1 MPQRT
6 ARPFCSI
13 LLGCAYATALWVPLA
28 ASGQE
33 GLRNLRP
40 DPARGATIEGLTF
53 SRDVG
58 VFQFGRGQLQLLEP
72 VDGRTVGAVFVGEGR
87 FQMTPPPSETV
98 ERGQIQREFG
108 TDVVDLPFRAVVML
122 FSEITL
128 QQLETAAGSGIAWGP
143 LEPASGA
150 QSEIDEA
157 REYFSTSGGWVDRAI
172 ALPLVNGL
180 PGFFYAHFSED
191 RGEPTI
197 FSVNPL
203 AFEEVSLFKRHPR
216 ERVAQTV
223 AQFHRRADY
232 ASGSSAPEEEL
243 DLVRVHHYDVALDID
258 TDLEMRG
265 RAALTLTRGAREY
278 VWIPFYLHP
287 ELAVDSV
294 YWDGGARAEVRR
306 VEDASELWVDLSGDP
321 GGGATLVF
329 EYSGEMLERLESTW
343 ISLASLYWLPIYQ
356 FGRESTYR
364 LTFRAPE
371 RYTVATVGDLVSR
384 ETQDETTTW
393 VFETDPVDLMTFN
406 IGEFD
411 ELHSEPEGAPVL
423 TVQMNEAAH
432 QRLASM
438 ISDLG
443 GYLPQA
449 DDMLEVVGADM
460 TNSFRFFG
468 DVFGPTPIQRM
479 VATEIFSNHGEAYPG
494 LVLLSFSTFLI
505 SDERGEDDMFR
516 GHEIAH
522 QWWGISV
529 TPATYR
535 DRWLAEGFAEFSGW
549 WYGAASLGSVDLYH
563 RQLREARERILR
575 RRDEAWPLGLGTRVA
590 ESENP
595 GDYQLMIY
603 HKGAWVLH
611 MLKGMMTNPDTGDDS
626 AFRRVMRTFH
636 ETYAG
641 ERATTRD
648 FQRVVEE
655 VIGVDMTWFFNQWVY
670 GSSIPTYTFSYQLTP
685 QADGTVG
692 GRVRIRQENVP
703 DDFTMIVPILLDFGA
718 EGTAEVRV
726 AVRGAVSESDLPP
739 LPREP
744 DRIVLNPDEAVLAE
758 TRTERWQN

>member
-1 MPQRT
+1 MQRSLGF
-6 ARPFCSI
+6 ALLAFSI
-13 LLGCAYATALWVPLA
+13 GASAVGSSAAWGQMALRD
-28 ASGQE
+28 
-33 GLRNLRP
+33 LRA
-40 DPARGATIEGLTF
+40 DPTRGATIEGFTF

-58 VFQFGRGQLQLLEP
+58 VFQFGRGQLHLLEP

-87 FQMTPPPSETV
+87 FQMTPPTSEFV
-98 ERGQIQREFG
+98 EQAQIRREFG
-108 TDVVDLPFRAVVML
+108 TDVVDVPFRAAVLL
-122 FSEITL
+122 FSEVTL
-128 QQLETAAGSGIAWGP
+128 TQLEAAAGAAIAWGP
-143 LEPASGA
+143 LQPTSEAL
-150 QSEIDEA
+150 SEIEEA
-157 REYFSTSGGWVDRAI
+157 REYFTRDGGWVDRI
-172 ALPLVNGL
+172 VALPLVNGL

-191 RGEPTI
+191 RGEPLI
-197 FSVNPL
+197 FVVNPH
-203 AFEEVSLFKRHPR
+203 AFEEVSLSRRHER
-216 ERVAQTV
+216 ERARRTV

-243 DLVRVHHYDVALDID
+243 DLIRVQSYDVAIAIDDDLDL
-258 TDLEMRG
+258 TG
-265 RAALTLTRGAREY
+265 RAALTLTRGAPEH

-287 ELAVDSV
+287 ELQVDSA
-294 YWDGGARAEVRR
+294 YWENGTRAQVHR
-306 VEDASELWVDLSGDP
+306 VEDAPELWVNLSGEP
-321 GGGATLVF
+321 GAASRLVF
-329 EYSGEMLERLESTW
+329 EYSGEMLEGRDGMW
-343 ISLASLYWLPIYQ
+343 ISLASYYWLPVYE

-364 LTFRAPE
+364 LTFRAPA
-371 RYTVATVGDLVSR
+371 RYTIATVGTLVSR
-384 ETQDETTTW
+384 QTQDEITTW
-393 VFETDPVDLMTFN
+393 VYETGPVDLMTFN

-432 QRLASM
+432 RRLAGM
-438 ISDLG
+438 ITERG

-468 DVFGPTPIQRM
+468 DVFGPTPIQTM

-494 LVLLSFSTFLI
+494 LVLLSFSTFLV
-505 SDERGEDDMFR
+505 SDEQGEDDMFR

-563 RQLREARERILR
+563 RQLREARERILTRLAR
-575 RRDEAWPLGLGTRVA
+575 REEAWPLGLGTRLL
-590 ESENP
+590 ESERP
-595 GDYQLMIY
+595 EDYEMMIY

-611 MLKGMMTNPDTGDDS
+611 MLKVMLTNPDTGDDS

-636 ETYAG
+636 ERYAG
-641 ERATTRD
+641 AKATTRD

-655 VIGVDMTWFFNQWVY
+655 VVGVEMGWFFAQWVY

-685 QADGTVG
+685 QADGSVG

-718 EGTAEVRV
+718 EGSAEVRV
-726 AVRGAVSESDLPP
+726 AVTGPVSESELPI

-744 DRIVLNPDEAVLAE
+744 DRIVFNPDEAVLAE